1 MIKFIIYLTKTI
13 VALLVA
19 LLVSSC
25 QYSFDFGDSVKG
37 SGKVTT
43 EARQISEDFTNIE
56 VSRGIEVE
64 ITQNSSKSVEVKAD
78 DNIINY
84 IITKVED
91 GTLLITLD
99 KSIKNSSTKKV
110 MITMPSIESLRT
122 SSGSSIESNNTLVVS
137 KIDLRASSGSEINL
151 SIEAED
157 IKCESSSGSDITLE
171 GKALKLETSSSSGSD
186 IDAQNLLANDVVAK
200 SSSGS
205 SIEIHPILSLN
216 AKVSSGGDI
225 KYYKNPKVINKK
237 TSSGG
242 SVYSN

>member
-1 MIKFIIYLTKTI
+1 MTKIIVYITKTI

-19 LLVSSC
+19 ILVSSC

-37 SGKVTT
+37 SGKTIT
-43 EARQISEDFTNIE
+43 ETRQILDDFTNVE
-56 VSRGIEVE
+56 VSRGIDVE
-64 ITQNSSKSVEVKAD
+64 ITQNTTKSVEVKAD

-84 IITKVED
+84 VITKVED
-91 GTLLITLD
+91 GTLIITLD
-99 KSIKNSSTKKV
+99 KSIKNASTKKV
-110 MITMPSIESLRT
+110 MITMPNIESLRT
-122 SSGSSIESNNTLVVS
+122 SSGSSIESKNTLIVS
-137 KIDLRASSGSEINL
+137 KIDVRASSGSDINL
-151 SIEAED
+151 TLEAED
-157 IKCESSSGSDITLE
+157 VKCASSSGSDITIK

-216 AKVSSGGDI
+216 AKASSGGDI
-225 KYYKNPKVINKK
+225 IYHNNPKVINKK

-242 SVYSN
+242 SVDLN